1 MQNIN
6 IKNTDMKA
14 IVLTTIGGPENLEE
28 TDIPIPTIG
37 DDEVLVKVKAIS
49 INPVDAFARA
59 NQASLNF
66 VYQLKGDEQHIVLG
80 WDISGVIIQTGVA
93 VRKFKTG
100 DAVFGM
106 VKFVGQANGYA
117 EYVAAPAWQLALKP
131 DNISFEEAAGATMAA
146 LTAWDSLVI
155 DGKIKKGDKVII
167 HGASGGVGHFAIQIA
182 KYFGAYVIAVGSA
195 PNKDFILSLGADEFI
210 DYKTQVFEEIITD
223 ADLVHDSV
231 WSDDVRHIER
241 SLKATKA
248 GGILLSLIVPF
259 DNDFLAK
266 LKAKNVKGYRVA
278 VHANEEDLNAIA
290 ALLATGKIKTHVSKV
305 FQFREMAKAHEHIQ
319 SKNTIGKIVA
329 VV

>member
-1 MQNIN
+1 
-6 IKNTDMKA
+6 MKA
-14 IVLTTIGGPENLEE
+14 IELTTIGGPENLAEA
-28 TDIPIPTIG
+28 DLPVPVIS

-49 INPVDAFARA
+49 INPVDAFARG
-59 NQASLNF
+59 NQDSLNF

-80 WDISGVIIQTGVA
+80 WDISGVITQAGTA

-106 VKFVGQANGYA
+106 VKFVGKANGYA
-117 EYVAAPAWQLALKP
+117 EYVAAPAWQLAFKP
-131 DNISFEEAAGATMAA
+131 GNISFEEAAGATMAA

-182 KYFGAYVIAVGSA
+182 KYFGAYVIGVGSA
-195 PNKDFILSLGADEFI
+195 PNKDFILSLGANEFI
-210 DYKTQVFEEIITD
+210 DYKTQVFEEIVTD

-266 LKAKNVKGYRVA
+266 LKAKNVTGYRVA

-319 SKNTIGKIVA
+319 SKNAIGKIV
-329 VV
+329 VLV